1 MTGKAMHCTIPIK
14 SLTDAC
20 EEVKLIGQIIE
31 WLLKEGYNKKQLC
44 IHLS

>member
-1 MTGKAMHCTIPIK
+1 MTRKAMHCTIPIK
-14 SLTDAC
+14 SFSDAC

-31 WLLKEGYNKKQLC
+31 RLLKEGYIKKQL